1 MAEQRVDYKGVFQYS
16 AMPMAVASM
25 DGSFLDCNLA
35 FCDITGY
42 SRAEVLQRSFF
53 NFTPPQELQMTFSIV
68 SELMGQGGSGT
79 RPAHITK
86 TFTKSCN
93 MKHGTRRMHVKM
105 AVVKDS
111 EEAPAFFTCAVM
123 PAETV
128 TGGLAVRSLSEDSG
142 SCAFRRS
149 GGAPGSSSPAD
160 TDSSSGGGGA
170 GSAQSSASRSGTPAP
185 PVVAPAP
192 ALSGV
197 MSAYAAG
204 AASQPRQADQGEGP
218 AAVATPHRAGLPST
232 RTHLPR
238 SNPAVADVGAPTTA
252 PAGLTDVGAG
262 AGPPYP
268 HSTHGGRSPA
278 HPLDQLIAHG
288 YVAEGGGGHGGGLP
302 PPALHPGGG
311 GGVIPPSVGSAEPL
325 HALASKPYVPG
336 VGAQS
341 SFTQGTFDGL
351 FSGMGGDSLFGGEE
365 GDSWAGPGK

>member
-1 MAEQRVDYKGVFQYS
+1 PSKRAVHNASEQRRAKRINSQIDALRDTLSDAGLDFKRDKGSVLEAAVMYIHDLEERQRRSTASADTASDTSHPASARAPEEEGHATCMAEQRVDYKGVFQYS

-128 TGGLAVRSLSEDSG
+128 TGGLA
-142 SCAFRRS
+142 
-149 GGAPGSSSPAD
+149 
-160 TDSSSGGGGA
+160 
-170 GSAQSSASRSGTPAP
+170 
-185 PVVAPAP
+185 
-192 ALSGV
+192 
-197 MSAYAAG
+197 
-204 AASQPRQADQGEGP
+204 
-218 AAVATPHRAGLPST
+218 
-232 RTHLPR
+232 
-238 SNPAVADVGAPTTA
+238 
-252 PAGLTDVGAG
+252 
-262 AGPPYP
+262 
-268 HSTHGGRSPA
+268 
-278 HPLDQLIAHG
+278 
-288 YVAEGGGGHGGGLP
+288 
-302 PPALHPGGG
+302 
-311 GGVIPPSVGSAEPL
+311 
-325 HALASKPYVPG
+325 
-336 VGAQS
+336 
-341 SFTQGTFDGL
+341 
-351 FSGMGGDSLFGGEE
+351 
-365 GDSWAGPGK
+365 